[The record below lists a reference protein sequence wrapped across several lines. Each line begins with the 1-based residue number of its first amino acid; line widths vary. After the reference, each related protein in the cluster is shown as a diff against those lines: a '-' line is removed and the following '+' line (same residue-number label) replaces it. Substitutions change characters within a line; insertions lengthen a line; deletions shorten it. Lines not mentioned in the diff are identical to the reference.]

1 MTRSAL
7 FAALIALAF
16 AGLAAAAPSPKDP
29 RSINLGVADAVIEL
43 GDALGPYKMPAS
55 ASSNASQWYTFNAEN
70 ASDRAA
76 IRVLQ
81 AGQPA
86 YAALTIV
93 PHTSRPRIVS
103 LASSDPDIVVETVKA
118 YGGHAYRV
126 TIPPQT
132 SATLAIEL
140 SNAGTPPS
148 LLAWTEPALASHNRQ
163 LGIFIA
169 AVAGLI
175 FAAAAIAAGLAV
187 MSGHRAP
194 LWAAIT
200 LVLVLLARLAGTGM
214 FDMSLATHVGGPY
227 GLTAFFSGLA
237 LAAGARLA
245 NNLVPLKMLWPRAE
259 HRFYWGVI
267 ALAILSVFA
276 YLGVPGATVL
286 TYACVVLGT
295 AAITV
300 YLVHRGRYGVRAA
313 RVIAPGA
320 AVFALVALAAALS
333 TFGLLGNATVAPDIA
348 GGFAAAGA
356 VLLALAVVAG
366 EGIAI
371 LPGARK
377 AALGEAH
384 PALSAIGAAHQGIF
398 DLEFDTDEV
407 LLSREAAVADWT
419 GRRA

>member
-1 MTRSAL
+1 MIRSAL

-16 AGLAAAAPSPKDP
+16 AGLTAAAVPPKDP
-29 RSINLGVADAVIEL
+29 HTVSLGVADAVIEL

-55 ASSNASQWYTFNAEN
+55 TSSNASQWYTFNAEN
-70 ASDRAA
+70 ASNRAA

-86 YAALTIV
+86 YTALTIV
-93 PHTSRPRIVS
+93 PRTSRPRIVS
-103 LASSDPDIVVETVKA
+103 LAGSDPDVVVETVKA

-132 SATLAIEL
+132 SATLAVEL

-214 FDMSLATHVGGPY
+214 FDMSLATRVGGPY
-227 GLTAFFSGLA
+227 GPHSSQGSRSLRAHASPTILFLSRCSG
-237 LAAGARLA
+237 
-245 NNLVPLKMLWPRAE
+245 
-259 HRFYWGVI
+259 
-267 ALAILSVFA
+267 
-276 YLGVPGATVL
+276 
-286 TYACVVLGT
+286 
-295 AAITV
+295 
-300 YLVHRGRYGVRAA
+300 RGR
-313 RVIAPGA
+313 
-320 AVFALVALAAALS
+320 
-333 TFGLLGNATVAPDIA
+333 NA
-348 GGFAAAGA
+348 G
-356 VLLALAVVAG
+356 
-366 EGIAI
+366 
-371 LPGARK
+371 
-377 AALGEAH
+377 
-384 PALSAIGAAHQGIF
+384 SIGA
-398 DLEFDTDEV
+398 
-407 LLSREAAVADWT
+407 
-419 GRRA
+419 